1 MTGVA
6 VVRLVKETV
15 ITEAQ
20 ARELIAFL
28 GPHKLVVAF
37 ARSTDTEEALETY
50 NLVEM

>member
-1 MTGVA
+1 MTDDSKNPLGVA

-28 GPHKLVVAF
+28 GPHNWSSLLRE
-37 ARSTDTEEALETY
+37 ARILR
-50 NLVEM
+50 NP